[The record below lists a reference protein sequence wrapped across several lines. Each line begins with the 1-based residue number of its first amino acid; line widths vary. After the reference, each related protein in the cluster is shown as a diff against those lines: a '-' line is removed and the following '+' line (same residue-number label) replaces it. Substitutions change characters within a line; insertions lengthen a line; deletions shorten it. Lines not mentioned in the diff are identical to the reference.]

1 MINRTLALRKLG
13 IKSKIF
19 DWLCF
24 LLGVVSF
31 IPRKLEKVA
40 KNYYLNIKSLNIVKN
55 SIILK
60 KVHYIQKWKNRMKA
74 RIKKQNTDKIDTMN
88 EQMPTYNLDEVIK
101 KRFPNFSNAFEIFY
115 ESFILYFLE
124 AGFNSNIL
132 FKENCF
138 NVRNIFYF
146 ETTNL
151 LTTKP
156 MIRKLFRSEDSLHF
170 EAILGGKRRIFII
183 PKNFNSYKRIARFEI
198 YLYEFFENIYHI
210 VLKKFILL
218 RKKKKLYQINKIQFE
233 NFAYIFSDLKR
244 FYTYPKKKSIHGNI
258 SISNFSRFNEYP
270 SIFPNNVQFTKLI
283 SAWAYS
289 KNILFHYKNNI
300 FSKIV
305 FSKSMIKKYV
315 DVKFLLFSNSSLI
328 SDIKNEHF
336 ITHIFSDKL
345 IAKKSLTSCII
356 NLKWISDLMAFR
368 SKILYCPQNYL
379 GINIKRINPFYIE
392 KKSSYIFCNE
402 NNNRKKFKEKKNFF
416 NEFYTKKKIIFFRE
430 ISHCHPLSSGDYSL
444 SLILLSV

>member
-24 LLGVVSF
+24 VLGVVSF
-31 IPRKLEKVA
+31 IPRKLGKKA
-40 KNYYLNIKSLNIVKN
+40 KNYYLNFKSLNIIKD
-55 SIILK
+55 SMILK
-60 KVHYIQKWKNRMKA
+60 KIQYIQKWKNKLKR
-74 RIKKQNTDKIDTMN
+74 RIKKLNTYKVDTPS
-88 EQMPTYNLDEVIK
+88 EQMPTYDLDEVIK
-101 KRFPNFSNAFEIFY
+101 KRFPDFSNAFEIFY

-124 AGFNSNIL
+124 VGFNSNIL
-132 FKENCF
+132 FKENRF
-138 NVRNIFYF
+138 NVRNLFCF

-151 LTTKP
+151 LTTKA
-156 MIRKLFRSEDSLHF
+156 MIRKLFRSRDSLHF

-183 PKNFNSYKRIARFEI
+183 PNNFNSYKRIARFEI

-218 RKKKKLYQINKIQFE
+218 RKRKNLYQINRIQFE
-233 NFAYIFSDLKR
+233 NFAYIFLDLKR
-244 FYTYPKKKSIHGNI
+244 FYVNPKKKSIHGNI
-258 SISNFSRFNEYP
+258 SISKFSRFNEYP
-270 SIFPNNVQFTKLI
+270 TISTNKEQFIKLV